1 MYDYLWILLII
12 SASIWQIGFAY
23 KIFYKRPI
31 QYNIEN
37 GTNKTVESNQIQ
49 PIQKSIGAVEVQ
61 VEKKVKVENV
71 ETSMLTS
78 DETIKGKVK
87 TKKDQLR
94 ALRNG

>member
-1 MYDYLWILLII
+1 MYDYLWILLIV

-31 QYNIEN
+31 QYNVDS
-37 GTNKTVESNQIQ
+37 GQTKTVESNQIQ
-49 PIQKSIGAVEVQ
+49 SIQKSIGAVEVQ
-61 VEKKVKVENV
+61 VDKKVKVENV

>member
-1 MYDYLWILLII
+1 MYDYLWILLIV

-31 QYNIEN
+31 QYKIEN
-37 GTNKTVESNQIQ
+37 GQHRTVESNRIQ
-49 PIQKSIGAVEVQ
+49 PKQESIGAVEVQ
-61 VEKKVKVENV
+61 VDKKVKVENV